1 MALMSTHEASKQP
14 TMREPIRLIA
24 HFMHLEASGGI
35 VLLICAVVALLW
47 ANSPW
52 SASYFALWETKVSL
66 TIGDGGLSKTLGHWI
81 NDGLMVLFFFLVGLE
96 IKREFLAGAL
106 ASARRA
112 LLPVAAAIGGMV
124 VPALLF
130 VMLNAGTEA
139 IRGWGIPMATDIAFA
154 VGVLALVGGRVPD
167 GLKALLLAVAI
178 VDDIGAVL
186 VIALFYTDAIAWSYL
201 GYAALGLLAL
211 AGANR
216 LGARQPLVYVVVGV
230 FVWLMVLYSGVHATV
245 AGVLV
250 AMTVPAR
257 RRINT
262 PDFIERGRAMLER
275 FENAASGARSWTIV
289 TSGQQ
294 AALHDLEAASRA
306 VATPLQRMEHALH
319 PWVSFGIMPLFALA
333 NAGVALE
340 GGLLDD
346 LLHPISLGIAL
357 GLVVGKP
364 VGVTLLAWLT
374 VRLGWADLPVGV
386 GWAQVV
392 GVGLL
397 AGIGFTMSLFITG
410 LAFEGTAF
418 EPLAKIGIL
427 GASLVAGLVGWGMLR
442 GATSAAKPAS
452 NGSESA

>member
-1 MALMSTHEASKQP
+1 MNDTSRQLTL
-14 TMREPIRLIA
+14 REPMRLIA
-24 HFMHLEASGGI
+24 HFLHLEATGGI
-35 VLLICAVVALLW
+35 VLLVCAVVALVW

-52 SASYFALWETKVSL
+52 AASYFALWETNVSL
-66 TIGDGGLSKTLGHWI
+66 SIGDGGLSKTLGHWI

-106 ASARRA
+106 ASFRRA
-112 LLPVAAAIGGMV
+112 LLPVAAAVGGMV

-130 VMLNAGTEA
+130 VALNAGTEA

-154 VGVLALVGGRVPD
+154 VGVLALVGSRVPD

-186 VIALFYTDAIAWSYL
+186 VIAIFYTDAIAWSYL
-201 GYAALGLLAL
+201 GYAGLLFL
-211 AGANR
+211 VLMGANR
-216 LGARQPLVYVVVGV
+216 MGARQPLVYVVFGV
-230 FVWLMVLYSGVHATV
+230 AIWLMVLYSGVHATI

-250 AMTVPAR
+250 AMAVPTR

-275 FENAASGARSWTIV
+275 FETEAAGARSWTIV

-294 AALHDLEAASRA
+294 AALHGLEAASRA
-306 VATPLQRMEHALH
+306 VATPLQRMENALH
-319 PWVSFGIMPLFALA
+319 PWVAFGIMPLFALA

-340 GGLLDD
+340 GELVNA
-346 LLHPISLGIAL
+346 LLHPVSLGIAL

-386 GWAQVV
+386 GWTQVV
-392 GVGLL
+392 GVGML

-410 LAFEGTAF
+410 LAFGGTPS
-418 EPLAKIGIL
+418 EDLAKIGIL
-427 GASLVAGLVGWGMLR
+427 SASLVAGLIGWGLLR
-442 GATSAAKPAS
+442 MATSRA
-452 NGSESA
+452 

>member
-1 MALMSTHEASKQP
+1 MNDSTRQLKLS
-14 TMREPIRLIA
+14 EPMRLIA
-24 HFMHLEASGGI
+24 HFLHLEATGGI
-35 VLLICAVVALLW
+35 VLLVCAVVALVW
-47 ANSPW
+47 ANSPLA
-52 SASYFALWETKVSL
+52 ASYFALWETKISL
-66 TIGDGGLSKTLGHWI
+66 GIGDGGLSKTLGHWI

-106 ASARRA
+106 ASVRRA
-112 LLPVAAAIGGMV
+112 LLPVAAALGGML

-130 VMLNAGTEA
+130 VALNAGTEA

-154 VGVLALVGGRVPD
+154 VGVLALVGSRVPD

-201 GYAALGLLAL
+201 GYAALGIAAL

-262 PDFIERGRAMLER
+262 SDFIERGRAMLER
-275 FENAASGARSWTIV
+275 FENAAAGARSWTIV

-294 AALHDLEAASRA
+294 AALQDLEAAGRA

-340 GGLLDD
+340 GGLVND

-357 GLVVGKP
+357 GLILGKP
-364 VGVTLLAWLT
+364 LGVTLLAWLT
-374 VRLGWADLPVGV
+374 VRLGWADLPAGV
-386 GWAQVV
+386 GWPQVI
-392 GVGLL
+392 GVGML

-410 LAFEGTAF
+410 LAFGGTSL

-427 GASLVAGLVGWGMLR
+427 SASLLAGLLGWGLLR
-442 GATSAAKPAS
+442 ASAS
-452 NGSESA
+452 SGSGDAP

>member
-1 MALMSTHEASKQP
+1 MSDTSRQP
-14 TMREPIRLIA
+14 TLREPMRLIA
-24 HFMHLEASGGI
+24 HFLHLEATGGI
-35 VLLICAVVALLW
+35 VLLISAVVALVW

-52 SASYFALWETKVSL
+52 AESYFALWQTKLAL
-66 TIGDGGLSKTLGHWI
+66 TLGDGGLSKTLGHWI
-81 NDGLMVLFFFLVGLE
+81 NDGLMALFFFVVGLE

-106 ASARRA
+106 ASFRRA

-130 VMLNAGTEA
+130 VALNAGTEA
-139 IRGWGIPMATDIAFA
+139 IRGWGVPMATDIAFA
-154 VGVLALVGGRVPD
+154 VGVLALVGNRVPD

-201 GYAALGLLAL
+201 GYAALGVLAL
-211 AGANR
+211 VGANR

-262 PDFIERGRAMLER
+262 SDFIDRGRAMLER
-275 FENAASGARSWTIV
+275 FETEAAGARSWTIV
-289 TSGQQ
+289 SSGQQ
-294 AALHDLEAASRA
+294 AALQDLETASRA

-319 PWVSFGIMPLFALA
+319 PWVAFGIMPLFALA
-333 NAGVALE
+333 NAGVSLV
-340 GGLLDD
+340 GD
-346 LLHPISLGIAL
+346 LGASLVHPVSLGIAL
-357 GLVVGKP
+357 GLVLGKP
-364 VGVTLLAWLT
+364 LGVVLLAWLS
-374 VRLGWADLPVGV
+374 VRLGWADLPAGV
-386 GWAQVV
+386 GWTQVA
-392 GVGLL
+392 GVGAL

-410 LAFEGTAF
+410 LAFGGTAF
-418 EPLAKIGIL
+418 EDLAKIGIL
-427 GASLVAGLVGWGMLR
+427 SASLVAGLVGWTLLR
-442 GATSAAKPAS
+442 VSTGRSQRDDPTAAPD
-452 NGSESA
+452 

>member
-1 MALMSTHEASKQP
+1 MNDTTRQLKLS
-14 TMREPIRLIA
+14 EPMRLIA
-24 HFMHLEASGGI
+24 YFFHLEATGGI
-35 VLLICAVVALLW
+35 VLLVCAVGALLW
-47 ANSPW
+47 ANSPL
-52 SASYFALWETKVSL
+52 AESYFALWETKISL
-66 TIGDGGLSKTLGHWI
+66 GIGDGGLSKTLGHWI

-112 LLPVAAAIGGMV
+112 LLPVAAALGGMI

-130 VMLNAGTEA
+130 VSLNAGTEA

-154 VGVLALVGGRVPD
+154 VGVLALVGSRVPD

-201 GYAALGLLAL
+201 GYAALGIGVL

-257 RRINT
+257 RRINA

-275 FENAASGARSWTIV
+275 FDNAAAGARSWTIV
-289 TSGQQ
+289 TPGQQ

-333 NAGVALE
+333 NAGVALG
-340 GGLLDD
+340 GGLAND

-364 VGVTLLAWLT
+364 LGVTLLAWLT
-374 VRLGWADLPVGV
+374 VRIGWADLPVGV
-386 GWAQVV
+386 GWAQVF

-427 GASLVAGLVGWGMLR
+427 SASLLAGLLGWGLLR
-442 GATSAAKPAS
+442 ASASSAPGDAS
-452 NGSESA
+452 